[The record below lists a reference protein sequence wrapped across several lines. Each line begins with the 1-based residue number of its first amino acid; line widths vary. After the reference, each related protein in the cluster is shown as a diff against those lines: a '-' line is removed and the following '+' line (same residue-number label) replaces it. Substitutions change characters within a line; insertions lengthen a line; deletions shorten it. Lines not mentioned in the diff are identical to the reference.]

1 MVAQEVSCRA
11 GVAEGRCR
19 VARAPFRVCPLGA
32 HVDHQGG
39 IVSAMA
45 LDFGVSLVFLPS
57 TGTAV
62 SMTSATFAG
71 LVEFDLSAV
80 PPRNEAGGE
89 HGWGVYVCG
98 AALALQQKGYRLHR
112 GLVGHITAPAGLHES
127 GVSSSAAVGVA
138 CLLALE
144 DANGL
149 NVTPEENVELDR
161 LIENGYLGLR
171 NGVLDQSAILLSRAN
186 HLTVIDCAASTHQ
199 HMPMPLAPPGGFKVL
214 LAFSGL
220 TAALT
225 ASSGYNG
232 RVEEC
237 RRAAQ
242 MLAEAA
248 GRPADGAMVLRDI
261 TPAEYKAHAAD
272 LDEISAHR
280 AAHYFGEQER
290 MAKGKRVWA
299 EGGLHA
305 FGRLMSESGQSS
317 VSNYQVGS
325 EPMVDLQRILSQQPG
340 VYGVRF
346 SGAGTRGA
354 CVALVAPEE
363 AEAAVTAAMAAYR
376 GQWPALAASSRACLC
391 DTGDAAGVLDAGLP
405 AP

>member
-1 MVAQEVSCRA
+1 VL
-11 GVAEGRCR
+11 
-19 VARAPFRVCPLGA
+19 PL
-32 HVDHQGG
+32 VRIQGG

-161 LIENGYLGLR
+161 RADCPIATLTQHRKTSSSCSLL
-171 NGVLDQSAILLSRAN
+171 LLS
-186 HLTVIDCAASTHQ
+186 
-199 HMPMPLAPPGGFKVL
+199 K
-214 LAFSGL
+214 
-220 TAALT
+220 
-225 ASSGYNG
+225 
-232 RVEEC
+232 
-237 RRAAQ
+237 
-242 MLAEAA
+242 
-248 GRPADGAMVLRDI
+248 
-261 TPAEYKAHAAD
+261 
-272 LDEISAHR
+272 
-280 AAHYFGEQER
+280 
-290 MAKGKRVWA
+290 
-299 EGGLHA
+299 
-305 FGRLMSESGQSS
+305 
-317 VSNYQVGS
+317 
-325 EPMVDLQRILSQQPG
+325 
-340 VYGVRF
+340 
-346 SGAGTRGA
+346 
-354 CVALVAPEE
+354 
-363 AEAAVTAAMAAYR
+363 
-376 GQWPALAASSRACLC
+376 
-391 DTGDAAGVLDAGLP
+391 
-405 AP
+405 